1 MTGVRDGEWAVKVEG
16 VSFVYPEGTTA
27 LDGVDFRVRKGE
39 FVAVLASNG
48 SGKSTL
54 IKVLTGLLQ
63 AKKGT
68 VRIAGRDIREYS
80 SKALYQ
86 EIGVVFQDPDDQLFC
101 ASVEEDVAFG
111 PRNLGLP
118 EAEVR
123 NRVST
128 ALEAVGA
135 IGLRN
140 RAVHHLSFG
149 EKKRVAVAGVLA
161 MEPSALI
168 LDEATAG
175 LDPAGEALMMRLLNR
190 LNRERGIMVILATH
204 SVDLLPLFADRICV
218 LQRGKVLKEGTAESI
233 FCDHEMIERA
243 GLRLPYI
250 AGLLHDLKRF
260 DGVPIEGL
268 PLTVGEARKRLLE
281 LIPEAL
287 IVGKRLWR
295 DK

>member
-1 MTGVRDGEWAVKVEG
+1 MTGVSDGEWAVEAED

-54 IKVLTGLLQ
+54 IKVLTGLLR

-68 VRIAGRDIREYS
+68 VRIAGRDIGEYS
-80 SKALYQ
+80 SKALYR

-118 EAEVR
+118 EAAVQ
-123 NRVST
+123 NRVSA

-161 MEPSALI
+161 MTPSTLI

-190 LNRERGIMVILATH
+190 QNREGGITVILATH

-218 LQRGKVLKEGTAESI
+218 LQRGKVLKEGTAEAI

-250 AGLLHDLKRF
+250 SALLHDLKQY

-268 PLTVGEARKRLLE
+268 PLTVGDARKRLLE

-287 IVGKRLWR
+287 IVGKCLWR

>member
-1 MTGVRDGEWAVKVEG
+1 MKCARDTGWAVEAEG

-27 LDGVDFRVRKGE
+27 LDGVDFRVKTGE
-39 FVAVLASNG
+39 FVALLASNG

-54 IKVLTGLLQ
+54 IRVLAGLLP
-63 AKKGT
+63 ARKGT
-68 VRIAGRDIREYS
+68 VRIAGRDIRRYS
-80 SKALYQ
+80 TRALYR

-111 PRNLGLP
+111 PRNLGLSP
-118 EAEVR
+118 ADVEA
-123 NRVST
+123 RVSA
-128 ALEAVGA
+128 ALGAVGA
-135 IGLRN
+135 SGLRA

-161 MEPSALI
+161 MEPSTLV

-190 LNRERGIMVILATH
+190 LNRERRITVVLATH

-218 LQRGKVLKEGTAESI
+218 LQRGKVLKEGTAEAI
-233 FCDHEMIERA
+233 FRDHEMIERA
-243 GLRLPYI
+243 GLRLPYVS
-250 AGLLHDLKRF
+250 GLLHDLKRY

-268 PLTVGEARKRLLE
+268 PLTVGEARTRLLE

-287 IVGKRLWR
+287 IVGKRLWGET
-295 DK
+295 

>member
-1 MTGVRDGEWAVKVEG
+1 MTGVSDGEWAVEAED

-27 LDGVDFRVRKGE
+27 LDGVDFRVPRGE
-39 FVAVLASNG
+39 FVALLASNG

-54 IKVLTGLLQ
+54 IKVLAGLL
-63 AKKGT
+63 KPRKGT
-68 VRIAGRDIREYS
+68 VRIGGRDIRRFS
-80 SKALYQ
+80 SAALYR

-118 EAEVR
+118 EVEVQ

-128 ALEAVGA
+128 ALEAVGS

-161 MEPSALI
+161 MTPSTLI

-190 LNRERGIMVILATH
+190 QNREEGITVILATH

-218 LQRGKVLKEGTAESI
+218 LKHGKVLKEGTAEEI
-233 FCDHEMIERA
+233 FCDQEMIRRA
-243 GLRLPYI
+243 GLRLPSI
-250 AGLLHDLKRF
+250 SGLLHDMKRY

-287 IVGKRLWR
+287 IVGKRLWEET
-295 DK
+295 